1 VPQTR
6 IHDMGHLDTNGG
18 VTGQRGLRGQVLVAV
33 KKSQPIT
40 TKTLSLVFGV
50 SANAIRRHLK
60 ELEVDGLVAYGREQ
74 RGLGAPTYEYR
85 LTERGEALFPN
96 RYQDALTELLAHV
109 EERAGRGEI
118 NEMFVERF
126 RARSEQLK
134 VELADQPVEL
144 RLQRLVRLLSDE
156 GYMAEW
162 RTENGAI
169 TLAEHNCAIRAVA
182 QRYPEIC
189 AAEAQFLTDVLAAG
203 VERRES
209 IAEGSNSCT
218 YRITVGEVRT
228 QAGPSPKSLQE
239 KA

>member
-1 VPQTR
+1 
-6 IHDMGHLDTNGG
+6 MGHLDIDGG

-33 KKSQPIT
+33 KKFQPIT
-40 TKTLSLVFGV
+40 TKTLSLAFGV
-50 SANAIRRHLK
+50 SGNAIRRHLK
-60 ELEVDGLVAYGREQ
+60 ELEVDGLVSYCREQ

-126 RARSEQLK
+126 RARAERLK
-134 VELADQPVEL
+134 GELVDQPVEL
-144 RLQRLVRLLSDE
+144 RLQRLVRLLCDE

-218 YRITVGEVRT
+218 YQITVGEART
-228 QAGPSPKSLQE
+228 QAVPSPRPLQE

>member
-1 VPQTR
+1 
-6 IHDMGHLDTNGG
+6 MDTNGIG
-18 VTGQRGLRGQVLVAV
+18 ITGQRGLRGQILMAV
-33 KKSQPIT
+33 KKTQPIT
-40 TKTLSLVFGV
+40 TKELSLVFSV

-60 ELEVDGLVAYGREQ
+60 ELEVDGVVSYGREQ
-74 RGLGAPTYEYR
+74 RGMGAPTYAYR

-118 NEMFVERF
+118 SEMFVERF
-126 RARSEQLK
+126 RSRSEQLK
-134 VELADQPVEL
+134 VELADQPVES
-144 RLQRLVRLLSDE
+144 RLQRLVRLLSEE

-182 QRYPEIC
+182 QRYPEVC
-189 AAEAQFLTDVLAAG
+189 AAEARFLTDVLAAG

-209 IAEGSNSCT
+209 IAEGSNACT
-218 YRITVGEVRT
+218 YAITVES
-228 QAGPSPKSLQE
+228 AGVDAVPSPRPL
-239 KA
+239 

>member
-1 VPQTR
+1 MDRNSV
-6 IHDMGHLDTNGG
+6 G
-18 VTGQRGLRGQVLVAV
+18 VTGQRGLRGQILMAV
-33 KKSQPIT
+33 KRTQPVIT
-40 TKTLSLVFGV
+40 KELSLVFGV
-50 SANAIRRHLK
+50 SANAVRRHLK
-60 ELEVDGLVAYGREQ
+60 ELEVDGLVSYGREQ
-74 RGLGAPTYEYR
+74 RGMGAPTYAYR

-118 NEMFVERF
+118 SEMFVERF
-126 RARSEQLK
+126 RSRSEQLK
-134 VELADQPVEL
+134 VELADQSVEL
-144 RLQRLVRLLSDE
+144 RLQRLVQLLSDE

-189 AAEAQFLTDVLAAG
+189 AAEARFLTDVLAAG

-209 IAEGSNSCT
+209 ITEGSNACT
-218 YRITVGEVRT
+218 YAITVVA
-228 QAGPSPKSLQE
+228 AGVEAVPSPRPPQE

>member
-1 VPQTR
+1 
-6 IHDMGHLDTNGG
+6 MDTNSVG
-18 VTGQRGLRGQVLVAV
+18 VTGQRGLRGQILMAV
-33 KKSQPIT
+33 KKTQPIT
-40 TKTLSLVFGV
+40 TKELSVVFGV

-60 ELEVDGLVAYGREQ
+60 ELELDGLVSYGREQ
-74 RGLGAPTYEYR
+74 RGMGAPTYAYR

-126 RARSEQLK
+126 RSRSEQLK

-189 AAEAQFLTDVLAAG
+189 AAEARFLTDVLAAG

-209 IAEGSNSCT
+209 IAQGSNACT
-218 YRITVGEVRT
+218 YAITVEA
-228 QAGPSPKSLQE
+228 AGVETAPSPKPLQE

>member
-1 VPQTR
+1 
-6 IHDMGHLDTNGG
+6 MATNESGIA
-18 VTGQRGLRGQVLVAV
+18 GQRGLRGQVLLAV

-40 TKTLSLVFGV
+40 AKELSIEFGV

-60 ELEVDGLVAYGREQ
+60 ELEVDGLVSYGREQ
-74 RGLGAPTYEYR
+74 RGLGAPTYAYR
-85 LTERGEALFPN
+85 LTERGDEAFPQ
-96 RYQDALTELLAHV
+96 RYQDALTELLVHV

-118 NEMFVERF
+118 SQMFAARF
-126 RARSEQLK
+126 RARAEQLK
-134 VELADQPVEL
+134 SEFADQPVEL

-162 RTENGAI
+162 KAENGTI

-189 AAEAQFLTDVLAAG
+189 AAEARFLTDVLAAG

-209 IAEGSNSCT
+209 IAEGSNACT
-218 YRITVGEVRT
+218 YAITVGASGHAGTRT
-228 QAGPSPKSLQE
+228 SEGVA
-239 KA
+239 